1 MLDVLTNALAF
12 LFALAVI
19 IFVHEAGHLLMAKA
33 FGVRVLTFSLGFGR
47 RIWGFERGGTDYR
60 VSLVPLGGYVRL
72 GGEEPDEVS
81 DDPAEFLNKPRWQR
95 VLVYL
100 AGPAMNVVLS
110 VLLIAGAMMAG
121 VQVAGV
127 RDAPAVVGTV
137 EAGSPAEAAGLESGD
152 KIVSIDGAPVE
163 KWSKVQF
170 EITTSPEQRLEFVVE
185 RGGRTVE
192 VTLEPVKVP
201 KYEFGYAGVFPELLP
216 SVSRV
221 VADSPAAKAGFEA
234 GDEIR
239 AVDGQGVA
247 DQVAF
252 VEYIQQ
258 HPAER
263 VEVRVARG
271 GKLVTLGVVPE
282 TVEDG
287 TGRIGVEL
295 RTFAR
300 YGPVEALVESVRY
313 NWQVAGET
321 MAVLGKIFTGRL
333 KARSALSGPIEIAA
347 HSGAAARQGFTD
359 LIFLMGLISVSIAIL
374 NLLPIPVLDGGQ
386 IAMLL
391 VESVLRRDLPLMLK
405 ERIHQV
411 GFVLILLL
419 MVTVLYFDLTKNL
432 PAGLLPG
439 S

>member
-1 MLDVLTNALAF
+1 MFDVLTNALAF
-12 LFALAVI
+12 VFALAVI

-33 FGVRVLTFSLGFGR
+33 FGVRVLTFSLGFGK
-47 RIWGFERGGTDYR
+47 RIWGFERGGTEYR

-110 VLLIAGAMMAG
+110 ILLIAGAMMAG
-121 VQVAGV
+121 VQVAGI
-127 RDAPAVVGTV
+127 RDAPSVVGTV
-137 EAGSPAEAAGLESGD
+137 EAGSPAEAAGLETGD
-152 KIVSIDGAPVE
+152 RIVSIDGKPVA
-163 KWSKVQF
+163 KWSQVQF
-170 EITTSPEQRLEFVVE
+170 AVTTSPERSLALVLE

-192 VTLEPVKVP
+192 TSLQPVKVP

-216 SVSRV
+216 RISRV
-221 VADSPAAKAGFEA
+221 VADSPAAAAGLAA

-252 VEYIQQ
+252 VEYIQK
-258 HPAER
+258 HPGQP
-263 VEVRVARG
+263 VDVRVARG
-271 GKLVTLGVVPE
+271 ESLLTLTVVPE
-282 TVEDG
+282 VLEDG
-287 TGRIGVEL
+287 SGRIGVEL

-300 YGPVEALVESVRY
+300 YGPVAALVESARY
-313 NWQVAGET
+313 NWQIAGET

-374 NLLPIPVLDGGQ
+374 NLLPVPVLDGGQ
-386 IAMLL
+386 ITLL
-391 VESVLRRDLPLMLK
+391 LIESVLRRDLPLKLK
-405 ERIHQV
+405 ERVHQV
-411 GFVLILLL
+411 GFVLIMLL